1 MTPQLKTLTL
11 GILAHVDAGK
21 TSLTERLLFE
31 TGVIGHLG
39 SVDSGDTQ
47 TDSLELERR
56 RGITIKSAVVAMTT
70 GEHRLTLVDT
80 PGHSDF
86 IAEVERALGVLDG
99 AVLVVSAVEGVQA
112 QTRVLMRTLT
122 HLGIPVLVFVNK
134 IDRMG
139 AQETALLD
147 ALRTRLSPRC
157 IALDTVTGLGTPQ
170 AKPVPLPPGEQL
182 AEAVADDDEFLASY
196 VEGREPDYHAA
207 LARQVARGAVHP
219 VVFGSAITGSGVAA
233 LVSRVRELFPAR
245 QRTETGEL
253 AATVFKIER
262 GRAGEKIA
270 YVRVRSGSLSPR
282 KPFPFHRRETDGTVT
297 ELTGRASAVRVY
309 EHGATPVDGPACA
322 GDVARVWGLK
332 DVRIGD
338 HLGIPDGTAAPGFF
352 APPSLETVVRPVDPD
367 DAVALYSALER
378 LSEQD
383 PFISVRRHE
392 HEVSVRLYGEVQKE
406 VIRSTLA
413 EDFGLAA
420 KFEESRI
427 LLVERPCGTGR
438 AIRHRTP
445 EERVYFWAV
454 VGLRV
459 EPGPPA
465 SGVVYRLEV
474 ELGALPLAF
483 HKAIEDTVHEQLR
496 QRPVIDC
503 VVTLTEAAFFPPLT
517 TAGDFRGMTS
527 LALTEAL
534 RRAGTR
540 VHEPVHSFEVEAPA
554 GAVSGVLRKLVEL
567 RAVPGEPTV
576 TAAGCTVTGTIP
588 AASVQEFGQALPA
601 LSQGEGVFFSEFA
614 EYRPR

>member
-1 MTPQLKTLTL
+1 MKTLTL

-47 TDSLELERR
+47 TDSLAIERR
-56 RGITIKSAVVAMTT
+56 RGITIKSAVVAVTT

-80 PGHSDF
+80 PGHADF

-112 QTRVLMRTLT
+112 QTRVLMRTLAR
-122 HLGIPVLVFVNK
+122 LRLPVLVFVNK
-134 IDRMG
+134 IDRPG
-139 AQETALLD
+139 AQEAALLD

-157 IALDTVTGLGTPQ
+157 VALDTVTGIGTPQ
-170 AKPVPLPPGEQL
+170 AKPVPLPPGDQL
-182 AEAVADDDEFLASY
+182 TEALADDDEFLSSY
-196 VEGREPDYHAA
+196 VEGRDPDHHAA
-207 LARQVARGAVHP
+207 LVRQVARGAVHP

-233 LVSRVRELFPAR
+233 LGSRVRSLFPAFD
-245 QRTETGEL
+245 RTDAGEPC
-253 AATVFKIER
+253 ATVFKIER
-262 GRAGEKIA
+262 GHAGEKIA
-270 YVRVRSGSLSPR
+270 YVRMRSGSLRPR
-282 KPFPFHRRETDGTVT
+282 QPIPFHRRESDGTIT

-309 EHGATPVDGPACA
+309 EHGATPVDATACA
-322 GDVARVWGLK
+322 GDVARVWGLR

-338 HLGIPDGTAAPGFF
+338 QLGPADLAAAPGFF

-367 DAVALYSALER
+367 DAVALYTALER

-383 PFISVRRHE
+383 PLISVRRHE
-392 HEVSVRLYGEVQKE
+392 HEVSLRLYGEVQKE

-420 KFEESRI
+420 RFEESRT
-427 LLVERPCGTGR
+427 LLVERPLGR
-438 AIRHRTP
+438 GHAIGHRRP
-445 EERVYFWAV
+445 EDRVFFWAT

-465 SGVVYRLEV
+465 SGVRYGIEV
-474 ELGALPLAF
+474 ELGSLPLAF
-483 HKAIEDTVHEQLR
+483 HKAVEDTVREQLSHR
-496 QRPVIDC
+496 PRPVIDC
-503 VVTLTEAAFFPPLT
+503 VVTLTTAAFFPPLS
-517 TAGDFRGMTS
+517 TASDFRGLT
-527 LALTEAL
+527 ALTLTAAL
-534 RRAGTR
+534 RDAGTR

-554 GAVSGVLRKLVEL
+554 TAVSGVLRNLVDL
-567 RAVPGEPTV
+567 RAIPAEPTF
-576 TAAGCTVTGTIP
+576 TATTCTVTGTIP
-588 AASVQEFGQALPA
+588 AASVREFEQALPA

-614 EYRPR
+614 EYRPK

>member
-1 MTPQLKTLTL
+1 MKTLTL
-11 GILAHVDAGK
+11 GIIAHVDAGK

-31 TGVIGHLG
+31 TGVIGRLG

-56 RGITIKSAVVAMTT
+56 RGITIKSAVVAVTT

-86 IAEVERALGVLDG
+86 VAEVERALGVLDG
-99 AVLVVSAVEGVQA
+99 AVLVVSAADGVQA

-122 HLGIPVLVFVNK
+122 RLGIPVLVFVNK
-134 IDRMG
+134 IDRVG

-147 ALRTRLSPRC
+147 ALRERLSPRC
-157 IALDTVTGLGTPQ
+157 VALDTVIGLGTPQ
-170 AKPVPLPPGEQL
+170 AKPVPLPPGEEL
-182 AEAVADDDEFLASY
+182 AEALADDDEFLASY
-196 VEGREPDYHAA
+196 VEGREPNYHAA
-207 LARQVARGAVHP
+207 LVRQVGRAAVHP

-245 QRTETGEL
+245 ERTEAGDL

-282 KPFPFHRRETDGTVT
+282 KPFPVHRRETDRTLT

-338 HLGIPDGTAAPGFF
+338 QLGEPDDTAAPGFF

-383 PFISVRRHE
+383 PLISVRRHE

-413 EDFGLAA
+413 EDFGLTAR
-420 KFEESRI
+420 FEESRI
-427 LLVERPCGTGR
+427 LLVERLCR
-438 AIRHRTP
+438 AGHAVGHRAP
-445 EERVYFWAV
+445 DERVYFWAT

-459 EPGPPA
+459 APGPPA
-465 SGVVYRLEV
+465 SGAAYRLEV
-474 ELGALPLAF
+474 ELGSLPLAF

-496 QRPVIDC
+496 DRPRPVIDW

-517 TAGDFRGMTS
+517 TAGDFRGMTALV
-527 LALTEAL
+527 LAEAL
-534 RRAGTR
+534 RAAVTR

-554 GAVSGVLRKLVEL
+554 NAVSGVLRKLVEL
-567 RAVPGEPTV
+567 RAVPDEPKV
-576 TAAGCTVTGTIP
+576 TATGCTVTGTIP
-588 AASVQEFGQALPA
+588 AAALHEFEQALPA
-601 LSQGEGVFFSEFA
+601 LTQGEGVFFSQFA